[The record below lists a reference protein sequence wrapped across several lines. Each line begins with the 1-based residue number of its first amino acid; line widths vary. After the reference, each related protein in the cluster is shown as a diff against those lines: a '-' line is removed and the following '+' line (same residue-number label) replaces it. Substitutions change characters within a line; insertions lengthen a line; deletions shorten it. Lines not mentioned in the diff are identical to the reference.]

1 MRLAR
6 FCLLL
11 LLAAGARAEDKLLA
25 CTEDADYPP
34 LTYVD
39 RAGGQRQIRGIT
51 ADLLDR
57 LSKQTGVPIE
67 IVMTSLK
74 RCLLGVQRGIYD
86 IGLDFYKDAERARKY
101 DYSPPYMA
109 LQPYYFFDKSRYPEG
124 LDVRRKADLHKYRGC
139 GIIGYSYAHF
149 GLAEGPKFDI
159 SAQSHTVVGRMLFA
173 GRCDYFPAAREIVE
187 GFRAMG
193 ETEIV
198 DNPKL
203 GFAPVPDAPAQNI
216 HLIYSRE
223 SASIKTLR
231 PAIDAFLATQKPAA
245 RPVRQ
250 VTGDRPG

>member
-1 MRLAR
+1 MRLACL
-6 FCLLL
+6 CLLS
-11 LLAAGARAEDKLLA
+11 LLAASARAEDKLLA

-34 LTYVD
+34 FTYVD
-39 RAGGQRQIRGIT
+39 RSSGQRQIRGTT

-57 LSKQTGVPIE
+57 LGRQIGMPIE

-86 IGLDFYKDAERARKY
+86 IGLDFYKDAERARKF

-109 LQPYYFFDKSRYPEG
+109 LQPYYYFDKSRYPEG
-124 LDVRRKADLHKYRGC
+124 LDVRRKADLHNYRGC

-159 SAQSHTVVGRMLFA
+159 SAQSHLTVGRMLFA

-187 GFRAMG
+187 GYRAMG

-223 SASIKTLR
+223 SARLKSLR
-231 PAIDAFLATQKPAA
+231 PAIDAFLVAQKPTTRAP
-245 RPVRQ
+245 R
-250 VTGDRPG
+250 